1 MPTCTLSEINVPPR
15 ERNHQR
21 SFQKD
26 RVIKQNIT
34 SDGRISWRRGK
45 SVCAGTPQAKQT
57 AQKSSGASI
66 RGLARLSADLSLT
79 NMPLKKSRCCGA
91 GTEAV
96 RAHEAGAETGS
107 ARTGAGS
114 PVEKKQ
120 TLGERTC
127 SFNLLSLAAALPGQK
142 RIPSWG
148 LHSASRKLLASF
160 RWRAMRPSSPGPLPK
175 SAQNTTT
182 RFGARQPVSSCSHGA
197 ECRFP
202 HESSGW
208 VLLMSE

>member
-1 MPTCTLSEINVPPR
+1 MEAGKKRLRRNSPGEANRAEV
-15 ERNHQR
+15 ERCEHQR
-21 SFQKD
+21 
-26 RVIKQNIT
+26 
-34 SDGRISWRRGK
+34 
-45 SVCAGTPQAKQT
+45 
-57 AQKSSGASI
+57 
-66 RGLARLSADLSLT
+66 LARLSADLSLT

-160 RWRAMRPSSPGPLPK
+160 RWEGHAAIVAWPSAEECAKYNYEIWRASAGELLFTRSRMPLP
-175 SAQNTTT
+175 
-182 RFGARQPVSSCSHGA
+182 ARIFRLGFVDVRVISPSGEVRPACSIA
-197 ECRFP
+197 T
-202 HESSGW
+202 
-208 VLLMSE
+208 SE